1 MVTTRGQTLS
11 VVFTAKD
18 YDPNHGLSGVLSEES
33 NNPETAHAT
42 VTKDS
47 ILGKPIATYRKSA
60 GVFGVQQRVGGSE
73 TRARVLIQS

>member
-1 MVTTRGQTLS
+1 MVTTRKQTLS
-11 VVFTAKD
+11 LVSTAKD

-42 VTKDS
+42 ITKDS

-60 GVFGVQQRVGGSE
+60 GVFGAQQRVAGSE
-73 TRARVLIQS
+73 SRARVLTQF